1 MRASVNA
8 DDPSRLAGYR
18 EKLVRR
24 KQEWARDA
32 RLIADDG
39 SAAGA
44 KSAARLPPG
53 QREVKTWPVLD
64 LGVRPEIEP
73 EEWRLRVDG
82 LVAAPTVWD
91 WAAFG
96 AQPQVTLTSDIHCVT
111 GWSRFDNAWTGVHVA
126 HLFDVVRPKSEAR
139 HCVFH
144 SHDGYAANIRIDR
157 FADEDVLLAHSWNGQ
172 PLEPA
177 HGGPVR
183 LVIPKWYFW
192 KSAKWIK
199 RIEFRRDDAPGF
211 WEVRG
216 YHNDG
221 DPWTEQRYG

>member
-1 MRASVNA
+1 MGE
-8 DDPSRLAGYR
+8 DDPTRLAGYR

-24 KQEWARDA
+24 KREWARDG
-32 RLIADDG
+32 RLVVDG
-39 SAAGA
+39 GTGPGT

-73 EEWRLRVDG
+73 EEWRLTVDG

-91 WAAFG
+91 WRTFS

-111 GWSRFDNAWTGVHVA
+111 GWSRFDNVWTGVHVA
-126 HLFDVVRPKSEAR
+126 HLLDVVRPRDEAR

-144 SHDGYAANIRIDR
+144 SHDGYTANVRIDR
-157 FADEDVLLAHSWNGQ
+157 FAGEDVLLAHAWNGE

-183 LVIPKWYFW
+183 VVIPKWYFW
-192 KSAKWIK
+192 KSAKWLK

-216 YHNDG
+216 YHNEG
-221 DPWTEQRYG
+221 DPWSEQRYE